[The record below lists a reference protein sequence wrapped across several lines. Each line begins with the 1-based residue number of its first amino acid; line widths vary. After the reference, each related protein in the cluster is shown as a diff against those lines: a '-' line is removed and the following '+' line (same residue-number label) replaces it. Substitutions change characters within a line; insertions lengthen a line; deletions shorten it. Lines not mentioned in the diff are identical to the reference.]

1 MTIFIWRAIYI
12 SNGYEVIKGYTFE
25 TMIMY
30 IIMNNFSS
38 ILFSFEYCF
47 RLGQMIKSG
56 KLTTILLRPISILGE
71 GFSYYLGNKLIY
83 IIIYIIVFITMCLQ
97 LKGSQINYLIAC
109 LLLVIINVRM
119 FFMLLSF
126 ISTLGFRFI
135 QMWYLNIIQCGYQ
148 MLFSSAHESLCEK
161 IIEGELD
168 YIFVR
173 PVNSFFYY
181 IFYRVDLPSAINL
194 TIAIIV
200 QVIIMSKKSYSILQ
214 MIGFVLFILL
224 GIWFLFLL
232 NQIVVMVS
240 FWKEKSSK
248 LMGMPEYF
256 VDASTRPK
264 DMYPNAIK
272 YLLIWIIPI
281 FTTINGPVDILKNDY
296 NMVAF
301 LWYFIYL
308 VVFSFITYWLWL
320 KGLKRYLSAN

>member
-1 MTIFIWRAIYI
+1 MKKYLYIIYNQCALQLIYKFDFFVGLLSKAVQLFMTIFIWRAIYI

-47 RLGQMIKSG
+47 RLGQMIRSG

-135 QMWYLNIIQCGYQ
+135 QMWPLRPILTAFYLLLGGVYFPLDLLSEKWYSIIS
-148 MLFSSAHESLCEK
+148 LNPFSLVGHITTKAMQGFYNTKEILVYCLVSILWAE
-161 IIEGELD
+161 
-168 YIFVR
+168 IFT
-173 PVNSFFYY
+173 FFYG
-181 IFYRVDLPSAINL
+181 RA
-194 TIAIIV
+194 
-200 QVIIMSKKSYSILQ
+200 M
-214 MIGFVLFILL
+214 
-224 GIWFLFLL
+224 
-232 NQIVVMVS
+232 
-240 FWKEKSSK
+240 E
-248 LMGMPEYF
+248 
-256 VDASTRPK
+256 R
-264 DMYPNAIK
+264 
-272 YLLIWIIPI
+272 
-281 FTTINGPVDILKNDY
+281 
-296 NMVAF
+296 
-301 LWYFIYL
+301 
-308 VVFSFITYWLWL
+308 
-320 KGLKRYLSAN
+320 GLKLYEGMGS